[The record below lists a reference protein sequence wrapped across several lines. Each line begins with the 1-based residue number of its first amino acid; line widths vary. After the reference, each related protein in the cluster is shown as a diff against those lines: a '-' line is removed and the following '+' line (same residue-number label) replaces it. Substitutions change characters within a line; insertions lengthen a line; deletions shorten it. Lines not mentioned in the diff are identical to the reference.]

1 MLLNDF
7 ERDFRVWVR
16 GSWRCRDSLGV
27 QSRTTRPRSCT
38 AFCRSSS
45 SDETLRCFMWSSSES
60 DDCDDQPFGLAWT
73 WNKFFLPFIVLYFCY
88 FLSFLISFW
97 CVLIGPINSGMAIG
111 SEFNRR
117 VICDIY
123 KVFDSLISVW
133 LEINEFR
140 TCWCYYSAFSFD
152 GISLSGL
159 FFEIFKQFRIL
170 ANFLD
175 VPHTNF
181 DLFQGVFSPTSNPR
195 NYDDFVLFD
204 EFVCRGFSLVFSSV
218 FYKSLF

>member
-1 MLLNDF
+1 
-7 ERDFRVWVR
+7 
-16 GSWRCRDSLGV
+16 
-27 QSRTTRPRSCT
+27 
-38 AFCRSSS
+38 
-45 SDETLRCFMWSSSES
+45 
-60 DDCDDQPFGLAWT
+60 
-73 WNKFFLPFIVLYFCY
+73 
-88 FLSFLISFW
+88 
-97 CVLIGPINSGMAIG
+97 MAIG
-111 SEFNRR
+111 SEF
-117 VICDIY
+117 ICGALSTIY
-123 KVFDSLISVW
+123 NWFDSLISVW

-181 DLFQGVFSPTSNPR
+181 DLLQGVFSPTSNPR
-195 NYDDFVLFD
+195 NYDNFVLLD

>member
-1 MLLNDF
+1 MTSVFGCGEVDVVAIRWAYSR
-7 ERDFRVWVR
+7 ERLDQDLVQLFVGPPRPMKHCGVSYDHPRNLMIVTTNHLDWL
-16 GSWRCRDSLGV
+16 GLGINSSCPSLC
-27 QSRTTRPRSCT
+27 CT
-38 AFCRSSS
+38 SVF
-45 SDETLRCFMWSSSES
+45 TLFSY
-60 DDCDDQPFGLAWT
+60 
-73 WNKFFLPFIVLYFCY
+73 FFLVRSDWPNQFRDGDWFRIYLRA
-88 FLSFLISFW
+88 LS
-97 CVLIGPINSGMAIG
+97 AIYI
-111 SEFNRR
+111 R
-117 VICDIY
+117 
-123 KVFDSLISVW
+123 FDSLISVW

-181 DLFQGVFSPTSNPR
+181 DLFQGVFSPTFNPR
-195 NYDDFVLFD
+195 NYDNFVFFD